1 MRVLRAVRWIVEAM
15 KLEYGFGHENH
26 TSINNLS
33 PSRIKQLLL
42 QVVSKQPDANGMY
55 VVSPVMLLH
64 CLALSYAL
72 ASTPPGMP
80 GTHPQYFGWGGRQRE
95 YPPNIITYFRI

>member
-1 MRVLRAVRWIVEAM
+1 MFKLSLERWQRGVLDEVFVGCDASWIVEAM
-15 KLEYGFGHENH
+15 KLEYGFGRDGQ

-55 VVSPVMLLH
+55 VCQQCSVLVL
-64 CLALSYAL
+64 
-72 ASTPPGMP
+72 
-80 GTHPQYFGWGGRQRE
+80 
-95 YPPNIITYFRI
+95 